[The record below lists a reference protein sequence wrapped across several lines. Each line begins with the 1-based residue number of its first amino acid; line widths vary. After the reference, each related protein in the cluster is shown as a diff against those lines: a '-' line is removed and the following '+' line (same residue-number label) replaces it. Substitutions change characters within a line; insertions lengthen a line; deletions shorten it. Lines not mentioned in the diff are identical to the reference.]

1 MIFRFLLRVI
11 ANGLAVLVATRFV
24 PGVAY
29 NSEPFTLAKIAV
41 ILALAN
47 ALLKPLL
54 KLIMSP
60 IILITLGLFTFAINI
75 FLIWLAAYFVPAL
88 QITGLGAYFFTMII
102 VGLFNFAISTIAK
115 KDDD

>member
-11 ANGLAVLVATRFV
+11 ANALAVLVAARFA
-24 PGVAY
+24 PGVTY
-29 NSEPFTLAKIAV
+29 NFEPFTLAKIAL

-54 KLIMSP
+54 KLIMGP
-60 IILITLGLFTFAINI
+60 IILMTLGLFTIAINI
-75 FLIWLAAYFVPAL
+75 FLIWLTAYLVPAL
-88 QITGLGAYFFTMII
+88 HINDFSAYFFTMII